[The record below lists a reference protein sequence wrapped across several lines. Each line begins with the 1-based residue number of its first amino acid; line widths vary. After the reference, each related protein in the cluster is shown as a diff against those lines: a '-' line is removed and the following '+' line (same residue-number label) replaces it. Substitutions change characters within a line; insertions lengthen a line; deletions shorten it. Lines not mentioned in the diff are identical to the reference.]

1 MGTHAVARDAAG
13 GVGCVEEGRGRDRTS
28 ASPLSTEVQ
37 NASTAPDRRCVPM
50 PSRFGRLDHCCFG
63 VSLGVEGTGSLGFRD
78 NLVKTLLPF
87 SSSRYIA
94 TTMVPS
100 LSAPC
105 AFYLFVR
112 STH

>member
-1 MGTHAVARDAAG
+1 
-13 GVGCVEEGRGRDRTS
+13 
-28 ASPLSTEVQ
+28 
-37 NASTAPDRRCVPM
+37 M

-100 LSAPC
+100 LSAPG
-105 AFYLFVR
+105 R
-112 STH
+112 SVLPGGVKSLVPVVSEYSAECHLDLEHGFEGDHVKIRR